1 MRTPITIK
9 MVCTKSVQIT
19 ADSPPAMQKNPA
31 IANKTKI
38 DKYNPES
45 PANPIAYLMN
55 NAPAYKSA
63 YIMNYDYFWREKFKY
78 ILPRF

>member
-1 MRTPITIK
+1 
-9 MVCTKSVQIT
+9 
-19 ADSPPAMQKNPA
+19 MQKNPA

-63 YIMNYDYFWREKFKY
+63 YN
-78 ILPRF
+78 

>member
-1 MRTPITIK
+1 MDCGDGGEKSKCNLLRTMRMRTPITIK

-19 ADSPPAMQKNPA
+19 AESPPAMQKNPA

-45 PANPIAYLMN
+45 PANPMAYLMN

-63 YIMNYDYFWREKFKY
+63 
-78 ILPRF
+78 